1 MTGAATPQ
9 GRRACPKKGG
19 VMYART
25 TTITADPKR
34 MHEGIA
40 DVRDNVMPTVAEME
54 GYTGLSM
61 LVDRSSG
68 RCIVTTGWE
77 TRDALAASRDRV
89 LQMRQQ
95 AADRFGARDTD
106 VQEWEIAVMHRLH
119 AAGDDPCARVLWS
132 RIDPARTDE
141 TLDAFR
147 DRIIPAMDDVPGFCS
162 MSLLIDRE
170 TGTGSLTTVYTDRAA
185 MDATRSRPCATPSPR
200 SWASWSPTRPSSTS

>member
-1 MTGAATPQ
+1 
-9 GRRACPKKGG
+9 
-19 VMYART
+19 MYART

-34 MHEGIA
+34 LHEGVA
-40 DVRDNVMPTVAEME
+40 DVRDNVMPAVAEMD

-61 LVDRSSG
+61 LADRSSG

-77 TRDALAASRDRV
+77 TEDALASSSDRV
-89 LQMRQQ
+89 TQMRQQ
-95 AADRFGARDTD
+95 AADRFGARDTE

-119 AAGDDPCARVLWS
+119 TAGDESCARVLWS

-147 DRIIPAMDDVPGFCS
+147 HQIIPAMDDVPGFCS

-170 TGTGSLTTVYTDRAA
+170 TGTGSLTSVYADRAA
-185 MDATRSRPCATPSPR
+185 MDATRDQISAMRDAFTTQLGVLVTDEAEFDVVLHSLRVPELV
-200 SWASWSPTRPSSTS
+200 